1 MSDANKILTVSYGTF
16 SCTLEGFDKPFEA
29 MKAIAEYFRDLAAE
43 DRYFGAEPPTP
54 DTEMLHRITEA
65 AIQRRVEARIMESGL
80 LLRAQPEPLDTADTA
95 APPAKAQTPSQPEI
109 ADADLA
115 DDTITPEPDAEGHAV
130 DPAELADAAPEATP
144 EVAAEAVAEADVEM
158 AAEAEAEIMS
168 AVEAMPEVEVA
179 PETTPDVALEDDS
192 TGDAGAAPQDTATVE
207 DVGDEPAPAMTAEA
221 MATSPDL
228 PAADDIA
235 MADDTSDDAALLAQ
249 MADLAEAAPAD
260 AVITDEAPVRVTAP
274 AQVTD
279 LATDGADTLAAV
291 AAALADAPQ
300 AELTQPTPEAPS
312 APAPTAEDDAAFFA
326 DVGQDDITL
335 DAASLFGDAAPMDG
349 ASVAERIA
357 RIRRASTEEEYDAEA
372 EMDFDAEFAQ
382 QPEAEAQDLAADD
395 DADTMALAAIA
406 QDLAPAPVAAQQ
418 PTPQMAEVLDDYDD
432 GFDDD
437 NAPTDDDDAITA
449 AITAATARDT
459 APAPQP
465 SAPAAQIAQP
475 AEPVTPPQAQAET
488 APAQPPETP
497 QAMGDLEAA
506 DRLFAATESRMSNA
520 DTTRRRANIAHLKA
534 AVAARSAERELAP
547 AADEDADDAA
557 EYREDLA
564 QVMRPR
570 RVRVD
575 VTRRADAARPTP
587 LILVSEQRI
596 DDAAQL
602 AGREPIRPRRVMAP
616 GMQQATATA
625 AAPLRLTEAAPQ
637 AVAAPRNIANSLAQ
651 LAQRAGVIMNLRR
664 TDAAAEQAPA
674 ATTAAAAPEPDTAQA
689 QPAPATAPAPVHA
702 TLDASHAEHFAQI
715 LDQSDAV
722 EIDEVIE
729 LAAGYAQ
736 SVFGTGTF
744 DRTQLFRMIADA
756 TDQSI
761 SPEVMLHSFGDMMR
775 HGRIERVAR
784 GAFRLSQT
792 ALDQ

>member
-95 APPAKAQTPSQPEI
+95 APPAKAQAPAQPEI

-115 DDTITPEPDAEGHAV
+115 DDTITPEPDAEGQAV
-130 DPAELADAAPEATP
+130 DPAELQDATP

-158 AAEAEAEIMS
+158 AAEAEAEAEAEVMS

-192 TGDAGAAPQDTATVE
+192 TGDAGAAPQDTATME
-207 DVGDEPAPAMTAEA
+207 DLVDEPAPAMTAEA

-235 MADDTSDDAALLAQ
+235 IADDASDDAALLAQ

-300 AELTQPTPEAPS
+300 AELTQPTLEAPS

-335 DAASLFGDAAPMDG
+335 DAASLFGDAAAMDG

-357 RIRRASTEEEYDAEA
+357 RIRRASTEEEYDAQA

-382 QPEAEAQDLAADD
+382 QPEAEAQALAADD

-475 AEPVTPPQAQAET
+475 AEPVTPPQAEAET

-596 DDAAQL
+596 DDAAQH
-602 AGREPIRPRRVMAP
+602 AGGEPIRPRRVMAP
-616 GMQQATATA
+616 GMQQAAATA

-689 QPAPATAPAPVHA
+689 QPAPAPVHA

-761 SPEVMLHSFGDMMR
+761 SPEEMLHSFGDMMR

-792 ALDQ
+792 AIDQ

>member
-1 MSDANKILTVSYGTF
+1 
-16 SCTLEGFDKPFEA
+16 
-29 MKAIAEYFRDLAAE
+29 
-43 DRYFGAEPPTP
+43 
-54 DTEMLHRITEA
+54 
-65 AIQRRVEARIMESGL
+65 
-80 LLRAQPEPLDTADTA
+80 
-95 APPAKAQTPSQPEI
+95 
-109 ADADLA
+109 
-115 DDTITPEPDAEGHAV
+115 
-130 DPAELADAAPEATP
+130 
-144 EVAAEAVAEADVEM
+144 
-158 AAEAEAEIMS
+158 MS
-168 AVEAMPEVEVA
+168 AVEAMPEDEVA
-179 PETTPDVALEDDS
+179 PETTPDLALEDDS

-207 DVGDEPAPAMTAEA
+207 TLVDEPAPAMTDEA

-235 MADDTSDDAALLAQ
+235 MADDALDDAALLAQ

-312 APAPTAEDDAAFFA
+312 APAPTAEDDTAFFA
-326 DVGQDDITL
+326 DVGQDDTTL

-372 EMDFDAEFAQ
+372 EMGFDAEFAQ

-418 PTPQMAEVLDDYDD
+418 PMPQMAEVLDDYDD

-497 QAMGDLEAA
+497 QEMGDLEAA

-602 AGREPIRPRRVMAP
+602 AGGEPIRPRRVMAP
-616 GMQQATATA
+616 GMQQAAATA

-664 TDAAAEQAPA
+664 TDADAELASA
-674 ATTAAAAPEPDTAQA
+674 ATTAVAVPGPDPAQA
-689 QPAPATAPAPVHA
+689 QPAPAPAPVHA
-702 TLDASHAEHFAQI
+702 MLDASHAEHFAQI

-761 SPEVMLHSFGDMMR
+761 SPEEMLHSFGDMMR